1 MEGIIKT
8 IDNDMCPRFGHTIT
22 LVNKSKDKAKAVLF
36 GEATGVDGHFSIL
49 HNSQFYFYSQT
60 VQLSLY

>member
-8 IDNDMCPRFGHTIT
+8 IDNDMSPRFGHTIT

-36 GEATGVDGHFSIL
+36 GGATGEEA
-49 HNSQFYFYSQT
+49 
-60 VQLSLY
+60 QLPINGDAFVYYRSPQP